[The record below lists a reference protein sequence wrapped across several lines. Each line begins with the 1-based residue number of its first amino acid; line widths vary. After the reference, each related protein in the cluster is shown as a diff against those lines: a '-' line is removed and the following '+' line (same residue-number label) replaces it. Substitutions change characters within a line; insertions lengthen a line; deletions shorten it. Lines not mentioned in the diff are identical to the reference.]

1 MTTVRFASIL
11 FSLLLLMIGQVQADT
26 TPNPREKL
34 QTAIPEGIRLL
45 ETKEY
50 ITFLKNF
57 MNPCDL
63 EQFIKEENSLE
74 EGAKM
79 FAEEKAQRLLE
90 IFKEIQDVKPKFE
103 NNGNKAIFQLKDN
116 DEGIHTIIFVR
127 FERYWYILDKPE

>member
-1 MTTVRFASIL
+1 MTTVRFATIL

-57 MNPCDL
+57 ANPSDL
-63 EQFIKEENSLE
+63 EQFTKENSLE
-74 EGAKM
+74 EGAKV

-90 IFKEIQDVKPKFE
+90 ILKEIQDVKPKFE

-116 DEGIHTIIFVR
+116 NEGMHTIIFVR
-127 FERYWYILDKPE
+127 VERYWYIQNKPE